1 MGLHIRNRFEA
12 ARWPWSPGAGGV
24 LCRMF
29 ARTLSEAGAA
39 VALLDINEEAAA
51 KAADEIT
58 RLGGRA
64 VAYRADVMDKEELES
79 VHARVLAQLGPCD
92 ILVNGAAAIRPAP
105 TQPRTILRWETSRR
119 MW

>member
-1 MGLHIRNRFEA
+1 MGLTFGTDLSGKVA
-12 ARWPWSPGAGGV
+12 VVTGAGGV
-24 LCRMF
+24 LCGMF

-79 VHARVLAQLGPCD
+79 VHARVLAQLGPWST
-92 ILVNGAAAIRPAP
+92 GRAAIRPAP

>member
-1 MGLHIRNRFEA
+1 MGLTFGTDLSGKVA
-12 ARWPWSPGAGGV
+12 VVTGAGGV
-24 LCRMF
+24 LCGMF

-79 VHARVLAQLGPCD
+79 VHARVLAQFGYGLYDRALGATY
-92 ILVNGAAAIRPAP
+92 LNGLFEAV
-105 TQPRTILRWETSRR
+105 EKMSK
-119 MW
+119 